1 MIAGPTDRPR
11 ITGASLGGRPGA
23 VACAAIA
30 TAHLFLLPLPA
41 QSLKSAALMLCGLSL
56 MLLFGCQRGTAPRAR
71 AAALGTL
78 LISARVVVGGL
89 PLPPAT
95 SLQLPEEVVSTAG
108 EVRSLLAPL
117 RGAQRFVLEAD
128 GLRIVVEAPPNPQ
141 LRVGDR
147 ITTDLEFRA
156 LAPEAQERLRIRG
169 IEASAKSYGVTLT
182 GRGSPL
188 EWLRGRIGDD
198 IERMIPAPAGGLA
211 AAIVVGLRERVDER
225 LADAF
230 TATGLGHVVA
240 LSGWNVAITMAV
252 AERPR
257 SADVFAVCL

>member
-1 MIAGPTDRPR
+1 VINGLTDRPH
-11 ITGASLGGRPGA
+11 ITGASLGGRPGV

-41 QSLKSAALMLCGLSL
+41 QPLKSAALALCGLYL
-56 MLLFGCQRGTAPRAR
+56 MLLLGGQRGTAPRAR

-78 LISARVVVGGL
+78 LISARVAVGGL
-89 PLPPAT
+89 PLPPTT
-95 SLQLPEEVVSTAG
+95 SLHLPEGVVSTSG

-117 RGAQRFVLEAD
+117 RGTQRFVLEAD

-169 IEASAKSYGVTLT
+169 IEATAKSYGVTLT

-188 EWLRGRIGDD
+188 
-198 IERMIPAPAGGLA
+198 
-211 AAIVVGLRERVDER
+211 
-225 LADAF
+225 
-230 TATGLGHVVA
+230 
-240 LSGWNVAITMAV
+240 
-252 AERPR
+252 
-257 SADVFAVCL
+257 